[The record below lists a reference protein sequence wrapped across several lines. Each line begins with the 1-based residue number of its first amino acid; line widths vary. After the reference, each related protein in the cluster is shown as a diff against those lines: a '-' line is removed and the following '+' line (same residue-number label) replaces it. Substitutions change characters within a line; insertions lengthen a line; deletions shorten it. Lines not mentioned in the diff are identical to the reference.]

1 MKPGAI
7 TGDGHLGRDR
17 VESEASVA
25 FLRVRREEATP
36 GPLVEKAEVE
46 ALGHMLTWLALWGGE
61 SNP

>member
-1 MKPGAI
+1 M
-7 TGDGHLGRDR
+7 GRDR